1 MKIKKAKMKKTI
13 IIGILLMLV
22 FAVQV
27 NAAGVSIKIDDMSV
41 EQGSKSMIPVSVAG
55 ASKLGAMDIKMEYD
69 PAVLKFV
76 DAELGEISTNGIIES
91 NEVSPGT
98 VPLSF
103 ADTKGI
109 SGDGTLIEL
118 NFEVTGAVGSSTK
131 IEIKAR
137 AYGIDLK
144 DISAETNGGTITV
157 SEKVFPVHFL
167 FFGVAGVAGLAFL
180 IFLFLLVTRRKPAPV
195 ATPVT
200 PPARPA
206 RPRARPEELVSRRP
220 PARPE
225 GPPERLGG
233 GKPSGPPETLDQL
246 PNEVP

>member
-1 MKIKKAKMKKTI
+1 
-13 IIGILLMLV
+13 MLV

-69 PAVLKFV
+69 PTVLKFV

-144 DISAETNGGTITV
+144 DISVETKGGTITV
-157 SEKVFPVHFL
+157 SEKSGDMCQML
-167 FFGVAGVAGLAFL
+167 
-180 IFLFLLVTRRKPAPV
+180 
-195 ATPVT
+195 
-200 PPARPA
+200 
-206 RPRARPEELVSRRP
+206 
-220 PARPE
+220 PE
-225 GPPERLGG
+225 GIR
-233 GKPSGPPETLDQL
+233 QML
-246 PNEVP
+246 PDVVCQYLLYIIVGFFVLIILLLIRILRVRK